1 LQLEKSQCYHNLSHP
16 FVCPCNVLGALC
28 VQVHEDLL
36 NLQNS
41 VSQQQIVIDQLT
53 EDVHNARRLVEKS
66 RPTHRGPHSDLERLE
81 ADVGRLTTRWEN
93 VCGQLVD
100 RYESCKT
107 LSIISNSNV

>member
-1 LQLEKSQCYHNLSHP
+1 MEAVHSCTLLSCLMCVVH
-16 FVCPCNVLGALC
+16 

-66 RPTHRGPHSDLERLE
+66 RPNHRGPHSDLERLE
-81 ADVGRLTTRWEN
+81 ADVSRLTNRWEN
-93 VCGQLVD
+93 VCEQLVD
-100 RYESCKT
+100 RYESFIKVCM
-107 LSIISNSNV
+107 

>member
-1 LQLEKSQCYHNLSHP
+1 VHL
-16 FVCPCNVLGALC
+16 
-28 VQVHEDLL
+28 QVHEDLL

-100 RYESCKT
+100 RYESCRT
-107 LSIISNSNV
+107 PTNSNV